1 MGLFFLDK
9 VLKVADIT
17 VKVTDRVSKVWDR
30 PWGISC
36 LKLYFSVNFENFVEV
51 YVNVNGILLPIRKG
65 EMVLKTIQEVAKE
78 FNVST
83 RTIRYYEE
91 LGLLCPHRSSTN
103 QRTFSK
109 KELAKLKLIFR
120 GKRYGFSLEEIKEM
134 VLLFDFDRSG
144 IQQLERTVEYGEQ
157 KIQEIESKIA
167 ELTQMKH
174 ELQQMHGMFSEKLAT
189 FKGEMQD
196 E

>member
-1 MGLFFLDK
+1 MDRRLNMRDK
-9 VLKVADIT
+9 VPN
-17 VKVTDRVSKVWDR
+17 VTDRKTKDMDK
-30 PWGISC
+30 PWEISC
-36 LKLYFSVNFENFVEV
+36 FKLCFSVNSENSVVV

-144 IQQLERTVEYGEQ
+144 IQQLERTVEYGDQ

-167 ELTQMKH
+167 ELTQMKL

-189 FKGEMQD
+189 LKGEMQD

>member
-1 MGLFFLDK
+1 M
-9 VLKVADIT
+9 
-17 VKVTDRVSKVWDR
+17 R
-30 PWGISC
+30 
-36 LKLYFSVNFENFVEV
+36 
-51 YVNVNGILLPIRKG
+51 
-65 EMVLKTIQEVAKE
+65 TIQEVAKQ

-91 LGLLCPHRSSTN
+91 LGLLNPYRSSTN

-134 VLLFDFDRSG
+134 VLLFDYDRTG

-157 KIQEIESKIA
+157 KIQEIDGKIA
-167 ELTQMKH
+167 ELVQIKK
-174 ELQQMHGMFSEKLAT
+174 EIQQLQGMFTEKLAT
-189 FKGEMQD
+189 LKGEMDD

>member
-1 MGLFFLDK
+1 M
-9 VLKVADIT
+9 
-17 VKVTDRVSKVWDR
+17 
-30 PWGISC
+30 
-36 LKLYFSVNFENFVEV
+36 
-51 YVNVNGILLPIRKG
+51 
-65 EMVLKTIQEVAKE
+65 KTIQEVAKQ

-91 LGLLCPHRSSTN
+91 LGLLNPNRSSTN

-134 VLLFDFDRSG
+134 VLLFDFDRTG

-157 KIQEIESKIA
+157 KIQEIDSKIA
-167 ELTQMKH
+167 ELAQMKR
-174 ELQQMHGMFSEKLAT
+174 ELLQLQGIFTEKLAIL
-189 FKGEMQD
+189 KGEMDD

>member
-1 MGLFFLDK
+1 M
-9 VLKVADIT
+9 
-17 VKVTDRVSKVWDR
+17 
-30 PWGISC
+30 P
-36 LKLYFSVNFENFVEV
+36 Y
-51 YVNVNGILLPIRKG
+51 RKG
-65 EMVLKTIQEVAKE
+65 ETIMKTIQDVAQE
-78 FNVST
+78 FDVST

-91 LGLLCPHRSSTN
+91 LGLLCPQRSSTN

-109 KELAKLKLIFR
+109 KELAKLKLILR

-157 KIQEIESKIA
+157 KIQEIDSKIA
-167 ELTQMKH
+167 ELTQMRN
-174 ELQQMHGMFSEKLAT
+174 ELQQMHGMFNEKLT
-189 FKGEMQD
+189 TLRGEMHD